1 MRDALLL
8 RLLRTGPGAAGM
20 LILALGIMLALAAPL
35 LFPGDPLDMVA
46 RPLTPAFA
54 NPLVPLGTDRLGRDI
69 LACLAHG
76 ARATLAT
83 AGLVALVALL
93 AGAGIGTVAGYAGG
107 IVDEALMR
115 LADATQTVPGFVL
128 ALALVSVLGPT
139 QPAIVLA
146 LAAGAWTGP
155 ARVVRAETLSLKERP
170 FVEASRLVGRPRLA
184 IAIDVV
190 LPNAL
195 NPLIALAA
203 VIVAGAILAESALS
217 FLGLGDPNVAS
228 WGAMIAEGRAVLR
241 TAPHVILA
249 PGLAVMA
256 TVLAVSLVGDGLAR
270 VLASSGDP

>member
-20 LILALGIMLALAAPL
+20 LIVALGIMVALAAPL
-35 LFPGDPLDMVA
+35 LFPGDPRDMVA

-69 LACLAHG
+69 LAGLAHG

-93 AGAGIGTVAGYAGG
+93 LGAGIGTVAGYAGG
-107 IVDEALMR
+107 LVDEALMR

-146 LAAGAWTGP
+146 LGP
-155 ARVVRAETLSLKERP
+155 APGRGPRGWCGPRP
-170 FVEASRLVGRPRLA
+170 
-184 IAIDVV
+184 
-190 LPNAL
+190 
-195 NPLIALAA
+195 
-203 VIVAGAILAESALS
+203 
-217 FLGLGDPNVAS
+217 
-228 WGAMIAEGRAVLR
+228 
-241 TAPHVILA
+241 
-249 PGLAVMA
+249 
-256 TVLAVSLVGDGLAR
+256 
-270 VLASSGDP
+270 